1 MSEQLDVQDTE
12 VEGIAEEIAG
22 TIEGAYDFVLERR
35 EIALAAAFK
44 PLDAEERTLRQE
56 YGDIEEARVN
66 LERLLPAKAREAARQ
81 ADVLTIAGD
90 HEAAQ
95 VKLSETQ
102 EAADAPKKMTERQLE
117 ISARIEVI
125 EEERKDAARVIFE
138 TWYGELTIVS
148 RAVEH
153 GFLIGTLDRARAE
166 MYAYEQRHSLQR
178 TTKKPALVRLRH
190 LLDLTSPERSEEWD
204 AGTRWYRS
212 GR

>member
-1 MSEQLDVQDTE
+1 MNEQLEVQDTE

-35 EIALAAAFK
+35 DIALAAAFK
-44 PLDAEERTLRQE
+44 PLDAEERALRIE

-81 ADVLTIAGD
+81 ADVLTVAGD

-95 VKLSETQ
+95 AKLCEAR

-125 EEERKDAARVIFE
+125 EELRKDAARGIFE
-138 TWYGELTIVS
+138 TWHADLLLVA

-153 GFLIGTLDRARAE
+153 GHFIDVLDRARAE
-166 MYAYEQRHSLQR
+166 MYAYEQRHGLQR

-204 AGTRWYRS
+204 AGTRWYRN